1 MTTLL
6 FVTLLAQAEKL
17 PEGPGKTTLVKA
29 CGGCHA
35 PEAVIGANNTKQ
47 GWTELVDEMI
57 AKGAVANARER
68 REIIAYL
75 VRHFPMRRR

>member
-47 GWTELVDEMI
+47 GWTERAPRNYRLLGPTFPD
-57 AKGAVANARER
+57 AAAVKKRFHNGSGK
-68 REIIAYL
+68 
-75 VRHFPMRRR
+75 